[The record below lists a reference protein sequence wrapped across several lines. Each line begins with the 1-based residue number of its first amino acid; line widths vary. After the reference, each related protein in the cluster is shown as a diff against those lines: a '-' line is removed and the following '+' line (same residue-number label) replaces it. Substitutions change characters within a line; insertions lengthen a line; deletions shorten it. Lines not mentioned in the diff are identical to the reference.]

1 MSSIKERR
9 KARYSKRKIQ
19 SNDDLYKSTDPSVSI
34 DSPLVPDI
42 AEKETVVENTTVN
55 KKFKRK
61 RKKPLPVEEYNY
73 QKMAPEFS
81 CLLYT
86 SPSPR
91 D

>member
-42 AEKETVVENTTVN
+42 AEKET
-55 KKFKRK
+55 
-61 RKKPLPVEEYNY
+61 
-73 QKMAPEFS
+73 

-86 SPSPR
+86 SDAADES
-91 D
+91 